1 MNMQPVEIGLKT
13 VSLAEAVAR
22 AGARRTEVPEG
33 IDGMLAEIRREGSPA
48 VCRWSATL
56 DGNPGPGYE
65 LSREALEGAVA
76 ALDPLLRAQL
86 EAMIARVRAF
96 AEFQRE
102 AFRGAETEI
111 AGARMGWRA
120 VPVGCAAVY
129 APGGRYPLPSSVV
142 MGVVPARVAGVR
154 EVVVLSPRIHP
165 VTAAA
170 AAMAGADRVFDLGGA
185 HGVAAAAWGLCGLP
199 RADLVVGPGNR
210 YVTAAKKRLYG
221 DVGIE
226 FPAGPSELLVVASA
240 GADPAWAAADLLAQ
254 AEHDPDALP
263 VLAALEPGLAGAVNR
278 EIARLLEELPADSP
292 ARESVPRGFAVE
304 TDADGAVRLAEA
316 MAPEHLS
323 LAGAAAEA
331 LAPRFTR
338 YGALFL
344 GSRSAEVFGDYGAG
358 PNHVLPTCGAAR
370 FAGGLWVGSFLAVRT
385 WVEVT
390 PEGLEDLV
398 DQAATLARAEGL
410 PAHALSAEL
419 RRRTVPPNL
428 EHG

>member
-1 MNMQPVEIGLKT
+1 MKNETMVLEL
-13 VSLAEAVAR
+13 VSLEQALGRVGR
-22 AGARRTEVPEG
+22 RRTEVPAG
-33 IDGMLAEIRREGSPA
+33 VDTMLEEIRREGDPA
-48 VCRWSATL
+48 VCRWSAAL
-56 DGNPGPGYE
+56 DGNPGPRFE

-76 ALDPLLRAQL
+76 ALDPALRTQL

-96 AEFQRE
+96 AEFQRG
-102 AFRGAETEI
+102 AFHGGETEVG
-111 AGARMGWRA
+111 GARLGWRA
-120 VPVGCAAVY
+120 IPVDAAAVY

-154 EVVVLSPRIHP
+154 EVAVLSPRIHP

-170 AAMAGADRVFDLGGA
+170 AALAGADRVFDLGGA

-226 FPAGPSELLVVASA
+226 FPAGPSELLVVASD
-240 GADPAWAAADLLAQ
+240 GADPVWAAADLLAQ

-263 VLAALEPGLAGAVNR
+263 VLAALQPGLAGAVNR
-278 EIARLLEELPADSP
+278 EVARLAERLPADSP

-304 TDADGAVRLAEA
+304 TDADGAVRLAQT

-331 LAPRFTR
+331 LSPQFTR
-338 YGALFL
+338 YGALFV

-370 FAGGLWVGSFLAVRT
+370 FAGGLWLGSFLAVRT
-385 WVEVT
+385 WMALT
-390 PEGLEDLV
+390 PASLDALV
-398 DQAATLARAEGL
+398 DQAATLACAEGL

-419 RRRTVPPNL
+419 RRPKS
-428 EHG
+428 

>member
-1 MNMQPVEIGLKT
+1 MNAS
-13 VSLAEAVAR
+13 SLFLPLVPLGEALAR
-22 AGARRTEVPEG
+22 VGARRTEVPGG
-33 IDGMLAEIRREGSPA
+33 IDAMLEEIRREGDTA
-48 VCRWSATL
+48 VCRWSASL
-56 DGNPGPGYE
+56 DGRPGPAFE
-65 LSREALEGAVA
+65 MPRADLERAVA
-76 ALDPLLRAQL
+76 ALDPALRTQL
-86 EAMIARVRAF
+86 DAMIARVRAF
-96 AEFQRE
+96 AAFQRE
-102 AFRGAETEI
+102 AFRGGETVVG
-111 AGARMGWRA
+111 GARLGWRA
-120 VPVGCAAVY
+120 VPVRCAAVY

-142 MGVVPARVAGVR
+142 MGVVPARAAGVE

-170 AAMAGADRVFDLGGA
+170 AALAGADRVFDLGGA

-226 FPAGPSELLVVASA
+226 FPAGPSELLVVASE
-240 GADPAWAAADLLAQ
+240 GADPAWVAADLLAQ

-263 VLAALEPGLAGAVNR
+263 ALAAMEPGLAAAVNR
-278 EIARLLEELPADSP
+278 EIARLAERLPADSP
-292 ARESVPRGFAVE
+292 LWESIPRGIAVE

-331 LAPRFTR
+331 MAPRFTR
-338 YGALFL
+338 YGALFV
-344 GSRSAEVFGDYGAG
+344 GARSAEVFGDYGAG

-385 WVEVT
+385 WLDVT
-390 PEGLEDLV
+390 PEGLGALV
-398 DQAATLARAEGL
+398 DQASTLARAEGL

-419 RRRTVPPNL
+419 RRPEAVESLT
-428 EHG
+428 GQA